1 MAVTTDGRASRA
13 VLRVCLATGFVT
25 LLDSAILTVAAP
37 ALRSELG
44 ATTAQLQWILA
55 GYSLTFGLA
64 LVPAGRLGDR
74 LGRGRP
80 LAVGLALFAA
90 GSLVG
95 ATASDADVLVAARLL
110 QGVGAGTANPQV
122 IGLLQDHYAGPARA
136 RALGAYASTGAFA
149 MVLSPLVGGGILSGL
164 GPAAGWRAAVG
175 LAAPLGLAVAVVA
188 LRVLRRGS
196 TRAGGLTPRGAPGRD
211 GGAGEGRAAG
221 RPAGEGLSASRARG
235 GRVGGGFDAVGLVLV
250 TLVTLGLLVPFV
262 AEGPRAV
269 VLPLSLGVLAAA
281 VGALVVWEPRYARRG
296 RTPVLAPVLLRSPT
310 YVLGCV
316 VAAFSFG
323 AALGYSAVLMLFLQ
337 DGAGLSPVQ
346 AGLVTTPGAIA
357 SVVAA
362 NLSWRLFRRFGRRGV
377 SVAVGA
383 KALVAAGTALAVAVA
398 PTATVVAVLVLS
410 QVLTGVVGG
419 LTISPNQTLTLEGAP
434 GTERGVAGAA
444 LQLVQR
450 VAATVCI
457 AAMTGTFVGRTDGAV
472 PGVLDAHRDGLV
484 VVSAA
489 VAALALVAWA
499 ASLLD
504 GRLARPAAR

>member
-1 MAVTTDGRASRA
+1 MTVSERAPRA
-13 VLRVCLATGFVT
+13 VLLVCLATGFVT

-37 ALRSELG
+37 ALRAELG

-74 LGRGRP
+74 LGRRGP
-80 LAVGLALFAA
+80 LAVGLGLFGAA
-90 GSLVG
+90 SLVG
-95 ATASDADVLVAARLL
+95 ATASDADVLVVARLL
-110 QGVGAGTANPQV
+110 QGVGAGIANPQV
-122 IGLLQDHYAGPARA
+122 IGLLQDHYLGPARA
-136 RALGAYASTGAFA
+136 RALGAYASTGAFG
-149 MVLSPLVGGGILSGL
+149 MVLSPLVGGGILSAV
-164 GPAAGWRAAVG
+164 GPDAGWRVAVG
-175 LAAPLGLAVAVVA
+175 IAAPLGLTVAVVA
-188 LRVLRRGS
+188 LRALR
-196 TRAGGLTPRGAPGRD
+196 PGAVGD
-211 GGAGEGRAAG
+211 GE
-221 RPAGEGLSASRARG
+221 SRSRG
-235 GRVGGGFDAVGLVLV
+235 GRVGAGFDVVGLALV

-269 VLPLSLGVLAAA
+269 VLPVSLGVLVAA
-281 VGALVVWEPRYARRG
+281 VVTLVVWEPRYARRG
-296 RTPVLAPVLLRSPT
+296 RAPVLAPALLRSPT

-362 NLSWRLFRRFGRRGV
+362 NLSWRLFRRYGRRGV
-377 SVAVGA
+377 TVVVGS

-398 PTATVVAVLVLS
+398 PTSTVVAVLVVS
-410 QVLTGVVGG
+410 QVLTGAVAG

-499 ASLLD
+499 ASFLD
-504 GRLARPAAR
+504 ERLARPTPR

>member
-1 MAVTTDGRASRA
+1 M
-13 VLRVCLATGFVT
+13 LRVCLATGFVT

-37 ALRSELG
+37 ALRTELG

-74 LGRGRP
+74 LGRGGP

-149 MVLSPLVGGGILSGL
+149 MVLSPLVGGGILSAL

-175 LAAPLGLAVAVVA
+175 LAAPLGLAVAVLA

-196 TRAGGLTPRGAPGRD
+196 T
-211 GGAGEGRAAG
+211 GAGR
-221 RPAGEGLSASRARG
+221 RTPPG
-235 GRVGGGFDAVGLVLV
+235 GRVGVGFDVVGLVLV

-269 VLPLSLGVLAAA
+269 VLPLSLGVLVAA

-296 RTPVLAPVLLRSPT
+296 RTPVLAPALLRSPT

-377 SVAVGA
+377 TVAVGA

-398 PTATVVAVLVLS
+398 PTTTVVAVLVVS
-410 QVLTGVVGG
+410 QVLTGAVAG
-419 LTISPNQTLTLEGAP
+419 LTISPNQALTLEGAP

-457 AAMTGTFVGRTDGAV
+457 AAMTGTFVARTSGAV

-504 GRLARPAAR
+504 ERLARPLDEVEPPVAR

>member
-1 MAVTTDGRASRA
+1 VAVTADGSASRA

-37 ALRSELG
+37 ALRAELG

-55 GYSLTFGLA
+55 GYSLAFGLA

-74 LGRGRP
+74 LGRGGP
-80 LAVGLALFAA
+80 LAVGLGLFAV

-110 QGVGAGTANPQV
+110 QGAGAGTANPQV

-149 MVLSPLVGGGILSGL
+149 MVLSPLVGGGILSAL

-175 LAAPLGLAVAVVA
+175 LAAPLGLTVMVVA
-188 LRVLRRGS
+188 LRALRPGDAGPGV
-196 TRAGGLTPRGAPGRD
+196 AGGG
-211 GGAGEGRAAG
+211 
-221 RPAGEGLSASRARG
+221 PAGASTDVGRG
-235 GRVGGGFDAVGLVLV
+235 GRSRGSRVGAGFDVVGLVLV

-262 AEGPRAV
+262 AEGPRAA
-269 VLPLSLGVLAAA
+269 VLPVSLGVLVAA
-281 VGALVVWEPRYARRG
+281 VGGLVVWEPHYARRG
-296 RTPVLAPVLLRSPT
+296 RAPVLAPALLRSPT

-346 AGLVTTPGAIA
+346 AGLVTTPGAVA

-362 NLSWRLFRRFGRRGV
+362 NLSWRSFRRFGRRGV
-377 SVAVGA
+377 TVAVGA
-383 KALVAAGTALAVAVA
+383 KALVAVGTALVVAVA
-398 PTATVVAVLVLS
+398 PTAAVVAALVVS
-410 QVLTGVVGG
+410 QVLTGVVAG

-457 AAMTGTFVGRTDGAV
+457 AAMTGAFVARTDGAA
-472 PGVLDAHRDGLV
+472 PGLLDAHRDGLV
-484 VVSAA
+484 AVSAA

-499 ASLLD
+499 ASWLD
-504 GRLARPAAR
+504 ERLARPATR

>member
-1 MAVTTDGRASRA
+1 MTVSERAPRA
-13 VLRVCLATGFVT
+13 VLLVCLATGFVT

-37 ALRSELG
+37 ALRTELG
-44 ATTAQLQWILA
+44 ATTPQLQWILA

-74 LGRGRP
+74 LGRRGP
-80 LAVGLALFAA
+80 LAVGLGLFAA
-90 GSLVG
+90 ASLVG
-95 ATASDADVLVAARLL
+95 ATASDADVLVVARLL
-110 QGVGAGTANPQV
+110 QGVGAGIANPQV
-122 IGLLQDHYAGPARA
+122 IGLLQDHYVGPARA

-149 MVLSPLVGGGILSGL
+149 MVLAPLVGGGILSAA
-164 GPAAGWRAAVG
+164 GPAAGWRVTVG
-175 LAAPLGLAVAVVA
+175 LAAPLGGAVAVVVLRA
-188 LRVLRRGS
+188 LRPRPAPGNPTVPAPPDAGPTVAGRPFSGS
-196 TRAGGLTPRGAPGRD
+196 AGSGRATPRG
-211 GGAGEGRAAG
+211 
-221 RPAGEGLSASRARG
+221 RG
-235 GRVGGGFDAVGLVLV
+235 SRVGGGFDVVGLALV
-250 TLVTLGLLVPFV
+250 TVATLGLLVPFV
-262 AEGPRAV
+262 ADGPRAV
-269 VLPLSLGVLAAA
+269 VLPVALGIAGAA
-281 VGALVVWEPRYARRG
+281 VVALAVWEPRYARRG
-296 RTPVLAPVLLRSPT
+296 HAPVLAPALVRSPG

-377 SVAVGA
+377 TVAVGA

-398 PTATVVAVLVLS
+398 PTSTVVAALVVS
-410 QVLTGVVGG
+410 QVLSGAVMGVTV
-419 LTISPNQTLTLEGAP
+419 SPNQALTLEGAP
-434 GTERGVAGAA
+434 AAERGVAGAA

-457 AAMTGTFVGRTDGAV
+457 AAMTGAFVGRTDGAL
-472 PGVLDAHRDGLV
+472 PGALDAHRDGLV

-489 VAALALVAWA
+489 VAALALASWA
-499 ASLLD
+499 ASWLD
-504 GRLARPAAR
+504 ERLARPTAR

>member
-74 LGRGRP
+74 LGRGGP
-80 LAVGLALFAA
+80 LAVGLALFAV

-95 ATASDADVLVAARLL
+95 ATASDADVLVTARLL

-149 MVLSPLVGGGILSGL
+149 MVVSPLVGGGILSLL

-196 TRAGGLTPRGAPGRD
+196 RGAGR
-211 GGAGEGRAAG
+211 GT
-221 RPAGEGLSASRARG
+221 PPG

-269 VLPLSLGVLAAA
+269 VLPLSLGVVVAAA
-281 VGALVVWEPRYARRG
+281 GALVVWEPRYARRG

-377 SVAVGA
+377 TVAVGA
-383 KALVAAGTALAVAVA
+383 KALVAAATALAVAVA
-398 PTATVVAVLVLS
+398 PTSTVVAVLVLS
-410 QVLTGVVGG
+410 QVLTGVVAG

-457 AAMTGTFVGRTDGAV
+457 AAMTGTFVARTGGAV

-504 GRLARPAAR
+504 ERLARPSTR

>member
-74 LGRGRP
+74 LGRGGP
-80 LAVGLALFAA
+80 LAVGLALFAV

-95 ATASDADVLVAARLL
+95 ATASDADVLVTARLL

-149 MVLSPLVGGGILSGL
+149 MVVSPLVGGGILSLL

-196 TRAGGLTPRGAPGRD
+196 T
-211 GGAGEGRAAG
+211 GAGRGT
-221 RPAGEGLSASRARG
+221 PPG

-269 VLPLSLGVLAAA
+269 VLPLSLGVVVAAA
-281 VGALVVWEPRYARRG
+281 GALVAWEPRYARRG

-377 SVAVGA
+377 TVAVGA
-383 KALVAAGTALAVAVA
+383 KALVAAATALAVAVA
-398 PTATVVAVLVLS
+398 PTSTVVAVLVLS
-410 QVLTGVVGG
+410 QVLTGVVAG

-457 AAMTGTFVGRTDGAV
+457 AAMTGAFVARTGGAV

-504 GRLARPAAR
+504 ERLARPSPR

>member
-1 MAVTTDGRASRA
+1 MAVTAGGRASRA

-37 ALRSELG
+37 ALRAELG

-80 LAVGLALFAA
+80 LAVGLGLFAV

-110 QGVGAGTANPQV
+110 QGAGAGSANPQV

-149 MVLSPLVGGGILSGL
+149 MVLSPLVGGGILSAL

-175 LAAPLGLAVAVVA
+175 LAAPLGLTVMVVA
-188 LRVLRRGS
+188 LRALRPGDAGPGV
-196 TRAGGLTPRGAPGRD
+196 AGGAAAGASTD
-211 GGAGEGRAAG
+211 GGRGGR
-221 RPAGEGLSASRARG
+221 SRG
-235 GRVGGGFDAVGLVLV
+235 GRVGAGFDVVGLVLV

-262 AEGPRAV
+262 AEGPRAA
-269 VLPLSLGVLAAA
+269 VLPVSLGVLVAA
-281 VGALVVWEPRYARRG
+281 VGGLVVWEPRYARRG
-296 RTPVLAPVLLRSPT
+296 RAPVLAPELLRSP
-310 YVLGCV
+310 
-316 VAAFSFG
+316 
-323 AALGYSAVLMLFLQ
+323 
-337 DGAGLSPVQ
+337 
-346 AGLVTTPGAIA
+346 
-357 SVVAA
+357 
-362 NLSWRLFRRFGRRGV
+362 N
-377 SVAVGA
+377 AVGA

-398 PTATVVAVLVLS
+398 PTAAVVAALVVS
-410 QVLTGVVGG
+410 QVLTGVAAG

-457 AAMTGTFVGRTDGAV
+457 AAMTGAFVARTDGAA
-472 PGVLDAHRDGLV
+472 PGLRDAHRDGLV
-484 VVSAA
+484 AVSAA
-489 VAALALVAWA
+489 AAALARCLGGVVARR
-499 ASLLD
+499 ASRPPRHQIEPQAVGED
-504 GRLARPAAR
+504 TRCPPPRPAARRRGAGRVRPRGSPRRGTRPASPGPR